1 MSVYRLEYLFTCSSC
16 ASFSSVAG
24 VAPSMER
31 GGWVDG
37 SFRWRPQGLP
47 RLSNMSKAECP
58 TCRQIYGDDKHKK
71 NGSIRKTFTHIDLPI
86 WYKKKESKTERLPEY
101 YKLVWIK
108 CNRFRM
114 GINYLSKT
122 ETEEL

>member
-24 VAPSMER
+24 AAPSMGR
-31 GGWVDG
+31 TGASVGA
-37 SFRWRPQGLP
+37 QGLP

-71 NGSIRKTFTHIDLPI
+71 NGSIRKTFAHIDFPRV
-86 WYKKKESKTERLPEY
+86 KKKNSALAGV
-101 YKLVWIK
+101 L
-108 CNRFRM
+108 NF
-114 GINYLSKT
+114 
-122 ETEEL
+122 